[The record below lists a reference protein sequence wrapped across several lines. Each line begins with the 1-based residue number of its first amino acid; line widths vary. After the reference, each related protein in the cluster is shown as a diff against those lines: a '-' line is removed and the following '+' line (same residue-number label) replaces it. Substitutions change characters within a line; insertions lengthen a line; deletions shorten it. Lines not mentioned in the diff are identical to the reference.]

1 MEIYMDNSAT
11 TKTSKTAIEAVV
23 KYMSEE
29 YYNPAAL
36 YAPAVRVAAA
46 LKFAKELF
54 INDMRASSG
63 EIIFNS
69 GGTEGNNTAIFGAA
83 AKNKGIIHAVTS
95 SVEHASVLQAFEHLK
110 DLGHQVDFIDPDK
123 KGSIRLKDLEQAL
136 RPNTAIVSFMHVNN
150 ETGAINE
157 IEAISK
163 IVRKKARNCMIH
175 CDGVQAYPKLRFPAG
190 AVDAYT
196 TSGHKF
202 HSPRGV
208 GMLYL
213 SDKRLIEP
221 LLYGGGQQGGLRCGT
236 ENAASVMGMAAAL
249 NDYVQ
254 NRQQYV
260 SNMLAVKQRLF
271 TGLSFIKD
279 INLNGPSLD
288 EGAPHIL
295 SVGFAGIKGETLLH
309 ALEEKGIYVGIGS
322 ACSASKA
329 GISHVL
335 KAMGVPKIFA
345 EGTIRFSFC
354 YENTVEQADT
364 VAETVIELVN
374 RLRRFTKR

>member
-11 TKTSKTAIEAVV
+11 TKPSKTAIDAVIN
-23 KYMSEE
+23 YMNKD

-36 YAPAVRVAAA
+36 YAPAAKVASAIKA
-46 LKFAKELF
+46 AKELF
-54 INDMRASSG
+54 INDMRISTG

-69 GGTEGNNTAIFGAA
+69 GGTEGNNTVIFGVAS
-83 AKNKGIIHAVTS
+83 KHMDKIHAVTS

-110 DLGHQVDFIDPDK
+110 ELGHQVDFIDPDE
-123 KGSIRLKDLEQAL
+123 KGSIRIKDLENAI
-136 RPNTAIVSFMHVNN
+136 RPNTAIVSFMQVNN
-150 ETGAINE
+150 ETGAIND
-157 IEAISK
+157 IEAISRT
-163 IVRKKARNCMIH
+163 VRKTSKNCVIH

-196 TSGHKF
+196 ISGHKF
-202 HSPRGV
+202 HAPRGV

-213 SDKRLIEP
+213 SDKRIIEP

-236 ENAASVMGMAAAL
+236 ENTAGVMGMTAAL

-254 NRQQYV
+254 TRQQYV

-271 TGLSFIKD
+271 AGLSFIKD
-279 INLNGPSLD
+279 INLNGPALH

-309 ALEEKGIYVGIGS
+309 ALEEKGIYVGLGS
-322 ACSASKA
+322 ACSASKSS
-329 GISHVL
+329 ISHVL
-335 KAMGVPKIFA
+335 KAIGVPKVFA

-354 YENTVEQADT
+354 YQNTVEQADI
-364 VAETVIELVN
+364 VAETVIECVN
-374 RLRRFTKR
+374 KLRRFTRR